1 MMLSLNELSL
11 ETTNQVGLIPQK
23 SCQLI
28 VCCLNEV
35 NPNSIA
41 LFSSLNKSLQD
52 NGEIRVI
59 YHKLAKE
66 SYEMAKNLG
75 IMGGLCLKEDVKE
88 MNINT
93 FFQIVFQKFV
103 IKAKNLKNKQEITEV

>member
-1 MMLSLNELSL
+1 MSKVLYTKLSKEVMDQLDKSLSELSL
-11 ETTNQVGLIPQK
+11 ETTNKVGLIPQK

-52 NGEIRVI
+52 DGEIRVI

-66 SYEMAKNLG
+66 SY
-75 IMGGLCLKEDVKE
+75 
-88 MNINT
+88 
-93 FFQIVFQKFV
+93 
-103 IKAKNLKNKQEITEV
+103 